1 MARTAGHIMG
11 ISSAAMF
18 AVIVILSGVVSG
30 CGEGEQTTVAIDQ
43 VASMENTAEFNS
55 PILTERDV
63 SIKGLE
69 ERLKASPDRPDLMF
83 ELMSARAKAGDL
95 EGALQMLEPI
105 DENGDLLWRSQGHM
119 FAGKLLYDELTPGVR
134 GEMDKALAEKSVKQ
148 FEIAIQLDASPSNIA
163 AYWYLGDLLY
173 RTGDTQGAIDNLS
186 IYLIVQPYSYDVRLK
201 LAEIYLA
208 RGDKERAGILL
219 AEMKSDPNA
228 DRRARAE
235 KLLKKTRPL
244 SGGLKNAALV
254 LLALIVF
261 AALLITALKIRRNLL
276 LARRRT

>member
-1 MARTAGHIMG
+1 MG
-11 ISSAAMF
+11 ISRAAVL
-18 AVIVILSGVVSG
+18 AVILILSVVVAG
-30 CGEGEQTTVAIDQ
+30 CGDGEQTAVEIDQ

-63 SIKGLE
+63 SIQALE

-83 ELMSARAKAGDL
+83 ELMNARAKTGDL

-119 FAGKLLYDELTPGVR
+119 FAGKLLYDELTPGAQ
-134 GEMDKALAEKSVKQ
+134 GEMDKALAEKAVKQ
-148 FEIAIQLDASPSNIA
+148 FEVAIQLDPSPSNIA

-201 LAEIYLA
+201 LAEIYLTS
-208 RGDKERAGILL
+208 GDKERAKFLL
-219 AEMKSDPNA
+219 EEMKADPNA

-235 KLLKKTRPL
+235 KLLKKTTPV
-244 SGGLKNAALV
+244 SDGLKSAALV
-254 LLALIVF
+254 LLALVVF
-261 AALLITALKIRRNLL
+261 AALLMTALKIRRNLL